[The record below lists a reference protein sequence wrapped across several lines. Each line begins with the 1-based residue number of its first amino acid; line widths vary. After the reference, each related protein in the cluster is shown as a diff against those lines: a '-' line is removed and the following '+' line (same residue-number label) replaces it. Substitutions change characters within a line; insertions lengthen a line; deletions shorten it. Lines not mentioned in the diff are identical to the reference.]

1 MKGDPPAAYPDPVPG
16 VTCSRCGREN
26 AGDARFCSECG
37 AALAFTDAA
46 QSRRT
51 VTVLFCDLAGS
62 TALGDRLDPE
72 VLRGVMTA
80 YHARMR
86 AAVERHGGTV
96 EKFIGDAV
104 MAVFGLPDLHED
116 DALRAVRAA
125 EEMRSA
131 LIELGGDLDATR
143 DLRMASR
150 MGMNTGEVV
159 IGAGEA
165 LVTGDAVNV
174 AARLEQAADADE
186 VLLGEATE
194 RLVRGAVETGSP
206 RAVVARGKVR
216 ALTAHPLVRVVP
228 GADPLARRMDAALVG
243 RDEELVLL
251 RALYERTVRVGGCHL
266 VTLLGAA
273 GIGKTRLTQEFLAR
287 IPEARALWGRCLPY
301 GEGITYWPLAEAL
314 SGTLGDDPAAEVGRL
329 MAGRPDGARIARTVA
344 AALGR
349 EPGDGELEIPWAVRR
364 VLETLAEPRPVVL
377 VLDDV
382 QWAEPA
388 LHSLVEH
395 LAAFARTAPV
405 LVLCLGRP
413 ELFDARPSW
422 ARSAYNGAT
431 LLLEALTPADSATLV
446 EQLAAGAVGAD
457 VRARIVESAE
467 GNPLFAEQLLAMAL
481 EDGGGSALLPP
492 TIRALLAARI
502 DRLAPP
508 LRSLLENA
516 AVEGRVFHLGALRA
530 ALPDDDSGAIVTG
543 LEELVRADLVR
554 PAPAEVAGDSAHAFR
569 NQLIRD
575 VAYERL
581 SKERRAEVHERL
593 AGWLADRGALS
604 NEIRAYHLEQAWQ
617 LRAQL
622 DPAGAPT
629 EAAAGAAADA
639 LAAVGRRAAERADAA
654 AAANLLA
661 RAAAAGGGADPV
673 GVRLELAYQLM
684 ERGDF
689 DRAATE
695 IDRLTDTGG
704 DLAAGYADI
713 ARFHLAQLTNADH
726 DLAETA
732 ERAAA
737 ALDLFAE
744 RRDDGGLARGWLAM
758 AGYHAEACRYEASH
772 QALLQAL
779 AAARRAGDR
788 AQEVRVASDIP
799 LTLWFGPTPVDELIA
814 NVGGSLDPVTP
825 PRPIHAESLL
835 ARGAA
840 RAAAGDVAAGR
851 DDVARARSLRAD
863 HGHRVGWAVTAQI
876 AARVELLAGD
886 PERAEALLREG
897 SDQLR
902 RLGETGYLSTN
913 EGMRALI
920 LADLG
925 RLDDAAEAAETCRR
939 SAPLIDISSQA
950 LWRSAE
956 ALLLSRRGRHAE
968 ALALAREAC
977 ALREP
982 TDDLEDRA
990 DALMVLGAVLAAA
1003 GDTEAARQECGRAA
1017 EMYERKGDVV
1027 SAARAHASH
1036 G

>member
-1 MKGDPPAAYPDPVPG
+1 MAH
-16 VTCSRCGREN
+16 
-26 AGDARFCSECG
+26 
-37 AALAFTDAA
+37 
-46 QSRRT
+46 SRRT
-51 VTVLFCDLAGS
+51 VTVLFCDLVGS

-72 VLRGVMTA
+72 VLRRVMTA

-86 AAVERHGGTV
+86 DAVERHGGTV

-104 MAVFGLPDLHED
+104 MAVFGQPDLHED

-125 EEMRSA
+125 EEMRTA
-131 LIELGGDLDATR
+131 LIELGGNLDATR
-143 DLRMASR
+143 GVRMASR
-150 MGMNTGEVV
+150 MGVNTGEVV
-159 IGAGEA
+159 VGTGEA

-174 AARLEQAADADE
+174 AARLEQAAAADE
-186 VLLGEATE
+186 VLLGAATE

-206 RAVVARGKVR
+206 RAVDARGKAR

-228 GADPLARRMDAALVG
+228 GADPLARRMDAPLVG
-243 RDEELVLL
+243 RDDELRLL

-273 GIGKTRLTQEFLAR
+273 GIGKTRLTQEFLAAV
-287 IPEARALWGRCLPY
+287 PDAQVLWGRCLPY

-314 SGTLGDDPAAEVGRL
+314 SRAFGDDPASEVGRL
-329 MAGRPDGARIARTVA
+329 MAGRPDGTRIAGTVA

-364 VLETLAEPRPVVL
+364 VLETLAESRPVVL

-388 LHSLVEH
+388 LNGLVEH
-395 LAAFARTAPV
+395 LAAFARAAPV
-405 LVLCLGRP
+405 LVLCLARP

-422 ARSAYNGAT
+422 ATSAYNGAT
-431 LLLEALTPADSATLV
+431 LLLESLTPADSATLV
-446 EQLAAGAVGAD
+446 ERLAAGAVPAD
-457 VRARIVESAE
+457 VRGRIVASAE

-481 EDGGGSALLPP
+481 EDGGGSGRLPP

-508 LRSLLENA
+508 LRSLLEHA
-516 AVEGRVFHLGALRA
+516 AVEGRVFHLGSLRA
-530 ALPDDDSGAIVTG
+530 ALPAADAGAIVHG

-554 PAPAEVAGDSAHAFR
+554 PAATEVAGDSAHAFR

-581 SKERRAEVHERL
+581 SKQERAEVHERL
-593 AGWLADRGALS
+593 ADWLAGRGSLS

-629 EAAAGAAADA
+629 AAAAGAAADA
-639 LAAVGRRAAERADAA
+639 LAAAGRRAAERADAA

-673 GVRLELAYQLM
+673 GLRLELAYQLM

-689 DRAATE
+689 DRAADE
-695 IDRLTDTGG
+695 VERLAGAGD
-704 DLAAGYADI
+704 DLAAAYADI
-713 ARFHLAQLTNADH
+713 ARFHLFQLTEDH
-726 DLAETA
+726 DLAGTA
-732 ERAAA
+732 QRAAA
-737 ALDLFAE
+737 ALELFAA
-744 RRDDGGLARGWLAM
+744 RRDDRGLARGWLAM
-758 AGYHAEACRYEASH
+758 AGYHAEACRYEAAH
-772 QALLQAL
+772 RALLQAL
-779 AAARRAGDR
+779 EAARRAGDR

-799 LTLWFGPTPVDELIA
+799 LMLWFGPTPADEVIA
-814 NVGGSLDPVTP
+814 HVGGVLDAAAP
-825 PRPIHAESLL
+825 PRTIHAESLL

-876 AARVELLAGD
+876 AARIEILAGD
-886 PERAEALLREG
+886 RERAEALLREG
-897 SDQLR
+897 SDELR

-925 RLDDAAEAAETCRR
+925 RLGEAAAAADACRR
-939 SAPLIDISSQA
+939 SAPLMDVTSQA

-982 TDDLEDRA
+982 TDAIDDRG
-990 DALMVLGAVLAAA
+990 DAGMVLGRVLVAA
-1003 GDTEAARQECGRAA
+1003 GDADAARQEFARAA
-1017 EMYERKGDVV
+1017 EMYERKGIVV
-1027 SAARAHASH
+1027 SAARARASQRE
-1036 G
+1036 

>member
-1 MKGDPPAAYPDPVPG
+1 MPEG
-16 VTCSRCGREN
+16 TCTRCGHQN
-26 AGDARFCSECG
+26 AGDARFCNECG
-37 AALAFTDAA
+37 AALAPTAAA

-51 VTVLFCDLAGS
+51 VTVLFCDLVGS

-86 AAVERHGGTV
+86 DAVERHGGTV

-131 LIELGGDLDATR
+131 LIDLGGDLDATR
-143 DLRMASR
+143 AVRMASR
-150 MGMNTGEVV
+150 MGVNTGEVV

-174 AARLEQAADADE
+174 AARLEQAAEADE
-186 VLLGEATE
+186 VLLGDATE

-206 RAVVARGKVR
+206 RGVDARGKVR

-228 GADPLARRMDAALVG
+228 GADPLARRMDAPLVG
-243 RDEELVLL
+243 RDDELVLL

-266 VTLLGAA
+266 VTLLAPA
-273 GIGKTRLTQEFLAR
+273 GIGKTRLTQEFLACV
-287 IPEARALWGRCLPY
+287 PEARALWGRCLPY

-314 SGTLGDDPAAEVGRL
+314 SATFGDDPAAEVGRL

-349 EPGDGELEIPWAVRR
+349 EAGDGELEIPWAVRR
-364 VLETLAEPRPVVL
+364 VLETLAELRPVVL
-377 VLDDV
+377 VLDDI

-395 LAAFARTAPV
+395 LAALARTAPV

-422 ARSAYNGAT
+422 ATSAYNGAT

-446 EQLAAGAVGAD
+446 ERLAAGAVEPD
-457 VRARIVESAE
+457 VRARIVGSAE

-481 EDGGGSALLPP
+481 EDGGGSGRLPP

-508 LRSLLENA
+508 LRSLLEHA

-530 ALPDDDSGAIVTG
+530 ALPDDDAGAIVHG
-543 LEELVRADLVR
+543 LEELVRADLLR

-581 SKERRAEVHERL
+581 SKQRRADVHERL

-622 DPAGAPT
+622 DPAGST
-629 EAAAGAAADA
+629 SQAAARAAADA
-639 LAAVGRRAAERADAA
+639 LAAVGRRAAERGDAA

-661 RAAAAGGGADPV
+661 RATAAGGGGDPV
-673 GVRLELAYQLM
+673 GVRVELAYQLM
-684 ERGDF
+684 DRGDF
-689 DRAATE
+689 DRAAEE
-695 IDRLTDTGG
+695 IDH
-704 DLAAGYADI
+704 LAAAGDDAAAAYADI
-713 ARFHLAQLTNADH
+713 ARFHLFQATEADH
-726 DLAETA
+726 DLTESAT
-732 ERAAA
+732 RTAA
-737 ALDLFAE
+737 ALELFAE
-744 RRDDGGLARGWLAM
+744 RRNDAGLARGWLAM
-758 AGYHAEACRYEASH
+758 AEYHAEACRFEASH
-772 QALLQAL
+772 RAQLKAL
-779 AAARRAGDR
+779 AAARRGGDR
-788 AQEVRVASDIP
+788 AQEVRAASDIP
-799 LTLWFGPTPVDELIA
+799 LRLWFG
-814 NVGGSLDPVTP
+814 
-825 PRPIHAESLL
+825 
-835 ARGAA
+835 
-840 RAAAGDVAAGR
+840 
-851 DDVARARSLRAD
+851 
-863 HGHRVGWAVTAQI
+863 
-876 AARVELLAGD
+876 
-886 PERAEALLREG
+886 
-897 SDQLR
+897 
-902 RLGETGYLSTN
+902 
-913 EGMRALI
+913 
-920 LADLG
+920 
-925 RLDDAAEAAETCRR
+925 
-939 SAPLIDISSQA
+939 
-950 LWRSAE
+950 
-956 ALLLSRRGRHAE
+956 
-968 ALALAREAC
+968 
-977 ALREP
+977 
-982 TDDLEDRA
+982 
-990 DALMVLGAVLAAA
+990 
-1003 GDTEAARQECGRAA
+1003 
-1017 EMYERKGDVV
+1017 
-1027 SAARAHASH
+1027 
-1036 G
+1036 